1 ALGQLKRKHRAAL
14 EAPASA
20 IHEIFVG
27 QPTDV
32 GWLADSSAD
41 LAESLVVE
49 PLEAAGNSNS
59 GGVKAG
65 VTRTCERSADGP
77 DCSGGC
83 IECRLSNRT
92 ESGQPGEQEDSKST
106 GEAQQSVTHL
116 HSEDCRYA
124 KVDE

>member
-1 ALGQLKRKHRAAL
+1 MGFSERKHRAAL
-14 EAPASA
+14 EAPACA
-20 IHEIFVG
+20 IHKIFVG
-27 QPTDV
+27 QPADI
-32 GWLADSSAD
+32 GWLAGAGAD
-41 LAESLVVE
+41 LAGSLVVE
-49 PLEAAGNSNS
+49 PSEAAGDSNS

-65 VTRTCERSADGP
+65 VARTCERSAGGP

-83 IECRLSNRT
+83 IECRLSDRT
-92 ESGQPGEQEDSKST
+92 ESGQPGEQEDSKSM